1 MKNLTFALA
10 CASAF
15 ALFAAIDVPKA
26 DFENYTEETGWTVAN
41 KVEPGSQSTYW
52 LYEGASGS
60 EDGSTVKAYGGEN
73 LSAPLREAKRRR
85 AKRRIL
91 CPLNHRIHRR

>member
-10 CASAF
+10 CASTF
-15 ALFAAIDVPKA
+15 ALFAAIDAPKA
-26 DFENYTEETGWTVAN
+26 DFENYAVGD
-41 KVEPGSQSTYW
+41 KVSGMLEPNSQFKYW

-73 LSAPLREAKRRR
+73 LAAPTAGDKQYLELSLDRGRYALALARGG
-85 AKRRIL
+85 
-91 CPLNHRIHRR
+91 